1 MLQVRSVF
9 SKYCCLSVKL
19 RGFITPL
26 EEQAP
31 FEWLI
36 SGPTLP
42 FDTWHS
48 LQPLLCSPFPAREIF
63 TAAVPAE
70 TLGQHLC
77 SPLFWFTALTSG
89 IKKQSAREIL
99 APVKLMAKLPPCSK
113 KGDYARWVELD
124 LRKVRFGAGV
134 APLWPD
140 FCVWEGVLAVPEL
153 CKKASGT
160 HRAAPQNWCLLFTL
174 QSFEAVTV
182 YLYLLFLPGGCW
194 SLVIDA
200 SGWREL

>member
-42 FDTWHS
+42 FDSWHS
-48 LQPLLCSPFPAREIF
+48 LQALLCSPFPAHEIF
-63 TAAVPAE
+63 TAAVPTE

-140 FCVWEGVLAVPEL
+140 FCVWEGVLAVPKL
-153 CKKASGT
+153 CKKAPLRMPVGPTELHLRTGVCSSPC
-160 HRAAPQNWCLLFTL
+160 RVLKLSLCICICC
-174 QSFEAVTV
+174 S
-182 YLYLLFLPGGCW
+182 
-194 SLVIDA
+194 SLVDV
-200 SGWREL
+200 GLL